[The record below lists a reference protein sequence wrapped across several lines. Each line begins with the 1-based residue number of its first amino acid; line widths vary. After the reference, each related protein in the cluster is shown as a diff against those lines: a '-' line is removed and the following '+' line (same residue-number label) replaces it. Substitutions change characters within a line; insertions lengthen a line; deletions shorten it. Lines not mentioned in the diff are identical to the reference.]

1 MWVDSVQDFGH
12 LLTLDKMLRLPG
24 LLLSLS
30 PLLAL
35 SHVYFILFLMLHL
48 RKQLVS
54 EHLVIYLTISSSLI
68 SEVFGH
74 TCISHF
80 MPSCSCTSA
89 SGMGRFDISNSDCS
103 LSMTRIVT
111 VGDTIAPSEDPIE
124 RLCVSLLYAH
134 VILVSQRDLQQPT
147 FTFQHHSSTFDNA
160 STPANPSD
168 LIMQ

>member
-1 MWVDSVQDFGH
+1 
-12 LLTLDKMLRLPG
+12 
-24 LLLSLS
+24 
-30 PLLAL
+30 
-35 SHVYFILFLMLHL
+35 
-48 RKQLVS
+48 
-54 EHLVIYLTISSSLI
+54 
-68 SEVFGH
+68 
-74 TCISHF
+74 
-80 MPSCSCTSA
+80 MPRCRCTSA

-111 VGDTIAPSEDPIE
+111 VGDTVAPSEDPIE

-168 LIMQ
+168 LIMQWLHSLSQTGLYLLFIIGATCSFHFLCHVFTCPTCRIINIIILAGTFRLLSMTQLMLIQRNLSRVPMWA